1 MPKVTKDDLLAP
13 IKPSCIS
20 GMSCGPAVEVDV
32 GEPVGGPVNEIVRES
47 LKISLS
53 CITVAL
59 GLDRRGGGERGPHC
73 GGLGVVT
80 GFRSCGLQLPDGGKE
95 EVPPDEQE
103 DLGRYGPH
111 AEQAAE
117 EVRGDVLDG
126 GVGNLGVADE
136 IAEQLL
142 VDDAEGG
149 AQNSPRK

>member
-1 MPKVTKDDLLAP
+1 MAP
-13 IKPSCIS
+13 IKPISIS

-32 GEPVGGPVNEIVRES
+32 GEPVRGPVNEIIRES

-53 CITVAL
+53 SITVGL
-59 GLDRRGGGERGPHC
+59 GLDRRVGGERGPHC
-73 GGLGVVT
+73 GGLRVVT
-80 GFRSCGLQLPDGGKE
+80 GFWSCGLQLPDGDEE

-103 DLGRYGPH
+103 DLGRHGPR

-142 VDDAEGG
+142 VDDAEDV
-149 AQNSPRK
+149 A